1 MVPVQLYVNKFC
13 RCVDFK
19 NYLFHCSLVSRHRL
33 SSHTLLFT
41 AWSKRHGVSL
51 YVFFD
56 FENKAFL
63 HINYPI
69 MEDQLPD
76 QEIIILENP
85 YRPMLVLMMNFPN
98 QFCS

>member
-1 MVPVQLYVNKFC
+1 M
-13 RCVDFK
+13 
-19 NYLFHCSLVSRHRL
+19 
-33 SSHTLLFT
+33 
-41 AWSKRHGVSL
+41 VSL

-85 YRPMLVLMMNFPN
+85 CRWMHAAGLPDLLN
-98 QFCS
+98 